1 MQGWARCNEMY
12 KKLQDE
18 MSKESMQEG
27 MQIEGLEAT
36 KDMHEETFLFS
47 YMFNNYYTSL
57 QNCFPIDYPDYSRF
71 AF

>member
-18 MSKESMQEG
+18 MSKESMQG
-27 MQIEGLEAT
+27 MEIEGLEAT

-47 YMFNNYYTSL
+47 CMFNN
-57 QNCFPIDYPDYSRF
+57 
-71 AF
+71 